1 MSAVEPGRRRSSL
14 ANVRAALCGFAYGL
28 FGKGIA
34 MRISV
39 DLENGLLPDRYGKYA
54 PIEYQ
59 LEGHPIRS
67 FPIGIEGVPAG
78 ARSLAL
84 TCLDWDAIPVG
95 GFCWIHWIAC
105 NFPPE
110 TRLIPE
116 NASAAGAIP
125 CVQGSNSDFS
135 PFAGGHT
142 NPALIHRYVGPQPPD
157 KTHDYTLTLYAL
169 DCKLDLADGYYLN
182 EFRRAI
188 RGHVLAEASLD
199 LPSRA

>member
-1 MSAVEPGRRRSSL
+1 
-14 ANVRAALCGFAYGL
+14 
-28 FGKGIA
+28 

-39 DLENGLLPDRYGKYA
+39 ELENGLLPDRFGKYA
-54 PIEYQ
+54 ADEYL

-67 FPIGIEGVPAG
+67 FPIAVDDVPQG
-78 ARSLAL
+78 AASLAL
-84 TCLDWDAIPVG
+84 TFLDWDAIPVG

-105 NFPPE
+105 NFPPQ

-116 NASAAGAIP
+116 NASAQGSIT

-135 PFAGGHT
+135 PFAGGYD
-142 NPALIHRYVGPQPPD
+142 NPDLIHRYVGPQPPD
-157 KTHDYTLTLYAL
+157 ATHDYTLTVYAL
-169 DCKLDLADGYYLN
+169 DCELDFSDGYYLN

-188 RGHVLAEASLD
+188 CGHVLAEASLE